1 MVGLAHLV
9 IDKQSKKDQGLSGI
23 LRRPSGWKR
32 VVRSNVDWLVPFSPS
47 LSGNLQF
54 AAVALVAG
62 LPVLSLAFF
71 AAVLHNFASATLLQ
85 DGWGWLD
92 PVISTTVGAFVQHYC
107 WVRSSTGSH
116 AGGTVSEKRTWE
128 RGYIS
133 NAHLVIYFVMYACFG
148 THGECFER
156 AIVTPNSIAEPKA
169 VLSPLF
175 NDEESSLVASNLFCL
190 ALQSSAHSD
199 GAQQAG
205 HGEIHFSKQTVPRI
219 TRTL

>member
-1 MVGLAHLV
+1 M
-9 IDKQSKKDQGLSGI
+9 
-23 LRRPSGWKR
+23 
-32 VVRSNVDWLVPFSPS
+32 
-47 LSGNLQF
+47 
-54 AAVALVAG
+54 
-62 LPVLSLAFF
+62 LSLAFF

-92 PVISTTVGAFVQHYC
+92 PVVNKAVGAFVQHY
-107 WVRSSTGSH
+107 WARSSTGSH

-128 RGYIS
+128 HGYIS

-175 NDEESSLVASNLFCL
+175 NDVESSLVARKLFCL
-190 ALQSSAHSD
+190 ALQSSAHSA

-205 HGEIHFSKQTVPRI
+205 HGEIQKENTFSKELSNAVFTF
-219 TRTL
+219 